1 MWPLTAPGFRLTS
14 TSHAVTDLKPDSGVP
29 WLPGL
34 SGDRHIPHPSGLK
47 AQRPDKAKEPPI
59 HQFVCLSPASSVE
72 LTKCELPTLLQEPPV
87 CLGVSHS
94 LCSPPA
100 HISLLN
106 SSQGTQRQAS
116 DSVLGLVCM
125 PLFSGRSQRDTN
137 GTRTQHQG
145 DDCPLLA
152 LKMEGPRGEEL
163 RAAPGRQ
170 PVGKGA
176 PRCDSCKGLNLANN
190 LNKLGSQQL
199 LPQPA
204 DQSPDSL
211 CPWFQPGETLNRNP
225 VEPTHRVVM

>member
-1 MWPLTAPGFRLTS
+1 MATHTS
-14 TSHAVTDLKPDSGVP
+14 ILAWRFP
-29 WLPGL
+29 WTEK
-34 SGDRHIPHPSGLK
+34 PSGL
-47 AQRPDKAKEPPI
+47 QSIGHIP
-59 HQFVCLSPASSVE
+59 SV
-72 LTKCELPTLLQEPPV
+72 PFLL
-87 CLGVSHS
+87 
-94 LCSPPA
+94 
-100 HISLLN
+100 IFTLLN

-176 PRCDSCKGLNLANN
+176 PWRDSCKGPNLANN
-190 LNKLGSQQL
+190 LNRLGSQQL

-225 VEPTHRVVM
+225 AEPTHRAVM